1 MNNLTDKQKEL
12 LLSNKEDLK
21 HIATSFLTHWCT
33 HNTPPK
39 CTFDSFASQFTVE
52 PELERKVRFVTNG
65 DREEVF
71 DGELFY
77 WVESIDWSIQSAICT
92 DDMQGK
98 QLERTYFKSKEKAEE
113 YITLNAPRLSVNDV
127 MEIWGYGITADS
139 TKQKLISLVKSR
151 L

>member
-1 MNNLTDKQKEL
+1 MNTLTDKQKEL

-52 PELERKVRFVTNG
+52 PELERKPRFVTNG
-65 DREEVF
+65 DGEEIF
-71 DGELFY
+71 DGDRCYTVQVNTLSFST
-77 WVESIDWSIQSAICT
+77 WTCT
-92 DDMQGK
+92 DTTEV
-98 QLERTYFKSKEKAEE
+98 LSFLTYFKSKEKAEE

-127 MEIWGYGITADS
+127 LNIVVDKDFYRD
-139 TKQKLISLVKSR
+139 KLISLVKSKQ
-151 L
+151 

>member
-1 MNNLTDKQKEL
+1 MNTLTDKQKEL

-52 PELERKVRFVTNG
+52 PELERKPRFVTNG
-65 DREEVF
+65 DGEEIF
-71 DGELFY
+71 DGDRCYTVQVNTLSFST
-77 WVESIDWSIQSAICT
+77 WTCT
-92 DDMQGK
+92 DTTEV
-98 QLERTYFKSKEKAEE
+98 LSFLTYFKSKEKAEE

>member
-52 PELERKVRFVTNG
+52 PELERKPRFVTNG
-65 DREEVF
+65 DGEEIF
-71 DGELFY
+71 DGDRCYTVQVNTLSFST
-77 WVESIDWSIQSAICT
+77 WTCT
-92 DDMQGK
+92 DTTEV
-98 QLERTYFKSKEKAEE
+98 LSFLTYFKSKEKAEE
-113 YITLNAPRLSVNDV
+113 YMTLNAPRLSVNDV
-127 MEIWGYGITADS
+127 MGVVGQYVFYSSFYKD
-139 TKQKLISLVKSR
+139 KLVELVKSKQ
-151 L
+151 